1 MATTEIHKIV
11 STPNLALSYAM
22 SDKIVDVEKVKNVDD
37 EISFNI
43 INIDGKDMAQFKTLT
58 SCYNCNFL
66 EPYKTFSDLQNE
78 WQNVRY
84 NNSKAKDGEPLMWH
98 LTQNFEGFEVTPE
111 VANEIGLKLA
121 EKIFSNYAVV
131 ISTHTNTSNIHNH
144 FIISAWGMDGRK
156 WNNSNTNYQRIRSAS
171 DELCREYGLRV
182 LEDTTKM
189 KLIKWTDKDGN
200 IHYYEPTDRKNELI
214 EERKKGR
221 ASKDDVNSY
230 RNSKKYELENNVRNS
245 NKMEVKNDIDKIL
258 PYCRN
263 FNELLEKLRAL
274 GYVIKDKKK
283 NGDWLSHIS
292 YKSPFQSKPTRDD
305 KLGDGVFYLRVNLE
319 KYISTRNKSFDSK
332 EQYTETNRNLIF
344 VPETKYGSFDIS
356 RIDYNYK
363 LVRTDEGYKI
373 VNRTDTEKKIVKDI
387 LDTDIKV
394 KGLIDTTRLHRIIKE
409 QNIADK
415 TKKTYV
421 LKNEEDKLV
430 HQIRNSFR
438 CLKYTEEKEIYSY
451 EQLINLYSVSKDKYD
466 SAIENFVFAENSI
479 QKLKDILEIPS
490 KIIQLEEIIDS
501 KKNDVGY
508 ILEQYV
514 LDRKQLEDYQSQM
527 NRYKID
533 KTEGLEKLKL
543 KVADF
548 ENRQTVN
555 RNYMS
560 DILKQMNELENCI
573 KTFDRIDT
581 ENGVKNIE
589 AMNEFERI
597 AKNIEQKSKN
607 RKDINDDK

>member
-11 STPNLALSYAM
+11 STPNLALSYTM
-22 SDKIVDVEKVKNVDD
+22 SDKVVEIEKVKNIDN

-84 NNSKAKDGEPLMWH
+84 NNSKAKGGEPLMWH
-98 LTQNFEGFEVTPE
+98 LTQNFDGFEVTPE
-111 VANEIGLKLA
+111 VANEIGLKLV

-144 FIISAWGMDGRK
+144 FIISAWGLDGKK
-156 WNNSNTNYQRIRSAS
+156 WNNSNTNYQLIRSVS

-189 KLIKWTDKDGN
+189 KLVKWTDKDGN

-221 ASKDDVNSY
+221 ASNDDVNSY
-230 RNSKKYELENNVRNS
+230 RNSKEYELENKVRVT
-245 NKMEVKNDIDKIL
+245 NKIEVKNDIDKIL

-263 FNELLEKLRAL
+263 FNELLERLRAL

-305 KLGDGVFYLRVNLE
+305 KLGNGTFYLRVNLE
-319 KYISTRNKSFDSK
+319 KYLSARNKSVDIQ
-332 EQYTETNRNLIF
+332 EQYIETNRNLIF
-344 VPETKYGSFDIS
+344 IPEAKYGSFDIS

-363 LVRTDEGYKI
+363 LVHTDEGYKI
-373 VNRTDTEKKIVKDI
+373 VTRTDTEKKIVKNI
-387 LDTDIKV
+387 LDIDIKI
-394 KGLIDTTRLHRIIKE
+394 KGLIDTTRLHKIVDE

-415 TKKTYV
+415 SKKKYV

-451 EQLINLYSVSKDKYD
+451 EQLINLYSVSKNKYD
-466 SAIENFVFAENSI
+466 TAIENFLFAENSI
-479 QKLKDILEIPS
+479 RKLKDILEIPS
-490 KIIQLEEIIDS
+490 KIKQLEKSIDN
-501 KKNDVGY
+501 KKSDVRY

-514 LDRKQLEDYQSQM
+514 LDRKQLEEYQSQM

-533 KTEGLEKLKL
+533 TTEDLEKLKL
-543 KVADF
+543 KVTDF
-548 ENRQTVN
+548 ENRQIVN

-560 DILKQMNELENCI
+560 DILKQMSELENCI
-573 KTFDRIDT
+573 RTFDRIDT
-581 ENGVKNIE
+581 ENRVKNIE

-597 AKNIEQKSKN
+597 AKNTEQKNKN
-607 RKDINDDK
+607 RKAIDDGK